1 MALVLQGLTSSYLTP
16 NSVRAMRHSRAS
28 WTRPTPAVLS
38 LLLLPALTWNASCQ
52 AQERANVSPETQAG
66 REIIVELE
74 ELRPIRRNRQI
85 HTTNLHFLFRMK
97 SFDIGD
103 FKLYGGLTVSR
114 ARGTISYRTGSF
126 EAGTL
131 KDETFDSAATGAG
144 PVLAA
149 RVELARSGNVS
160 ASLDGSAG
168 VLLYDRDFPAGASR
182 YDFMF
187 RYGPTLS
194 YRLDDRQD
202 LSVTLRGMHVSNGQG
217 FNPHNPEYNAI
228 GVGVQFLGVF

>member
-1 MALVLQGLTSSYLTP
+1 M
-16 NSVRAMRHSRAS
+16 
-28 WTRPTPAVLS
+28 
-38 LLLLPALTWNASCQ
+38 LLLPALSGNASCEEK
-52 AQERANVSPETQAG
+52 ANILQEMQAG
-66 REIIVELE
+66 REIMVELE
-74 ELRPIRRNRQI
+74 ELGPLERNRQI

-114 ARGTISYRTGSF
+114 ARGTISYRTGSL

-131 KDETFDSAATGAG
+131 IDKSYDSTASGAG

-149 RVELARSGNVS
+149 RVGLARSGNVS
-160 ASLDGSAG
+160 ASVDGSAG

-182 YDFMF
+182 YEFMF

-194 YRLDDRQD
+194 YTLNGGQE

-217 FNPHNPEYNAI
+217 FNTHNPEYNAA